1 MEALFLE
8 LIRVSI
14 GEAVCLSHTPSAEEW
29 EVMYAMAEKQA
40 LVGVCFEGGETEQAT
55 IVGESAHRIEDAVA
69 WIYCNDSGIE

>member
-40 LVGVCFEGGETEQAT
+40 LVGVCFEGGEKLNKQQ
-55 IVGESAHRIEDAVA
+55 
-69 WIYCNDSGIE
+69 